1 MEGKL
6 CEAPASH
13 AQRLFQVPVGRYSTV
28 LHGIDGI
35 LRASAAS
42 RAVIEREEVLH

>member
-35 LRASAAS
+35 YGPQPRPGL
-42 RAVIEREEVLH
+42 